1 MKIALPNEQA
11 VIQEA
16 MQILSQTMAPS
27 QMAVLISRW
36 WSDGGDYLQQ
46 RDALFAD
53 ETVNSLAQ
61 KIATFEQTNSAQL

>member
-11 VIQEA
+11 AIQEA
-16 MQILSQTMAPS
+16 MQILNQTMTPS
-27 QMAVLISRW
+27 QMVVLISRW

-53 ETVNSLAQ
+53 ETVDSLAQ
-61 KIATFEQTNSAQL
+61 KIATFEPTHPSET